1 MSAEPL
7 PAENIKPIVRVAAG
21 RAPVE
26 AAPQFDIARAALE
39 SGIVDLFR
47 EATAF
52 MRQTKIDAAQAAFN
66 NALADTRAELPIIE
80 KNQQVAGDKGYWHE
94 DLAQVVDTVTPIL
107 SKFGLFHRW
116 KLHGKPG
123 EPITVICVLSHRDGH
138 QEENEISFSADN
150 ADGRTPIQNVKSAI
164 TYFERV
170 TLMASLGL
178 ASRKGDDDGRGAT
191 PIEEAA
197 APAGSIT
204 PDQVEFIR
212 DALKEKNAVPTAFV
226 QFAAGKGW
234 FTDRRQRLEELPA
247 AHYPAAV
254 NAIANFKKA

>member
-1 MSAEPL
+1 MSAAL
-7 PAENIKPIVRVAAG
+7 PEQNAKPIVRIPAG
-21 RAPVE
+21 RSPVE
-26 AAPQFDIARAALE
+26 PIPQQFDIARTALE
-39 SGIVDLFR
+39 SGNVELFR

-52 MRQTKIDAAQAAFN
+52 IRDTEIAAARKAFN
-66 NALADTRAELPIIE
+66 NALADTRSELPIIE
-80 KNQQVAGDKGYWHE
+80 KNQQVSGDKGYWHE

-138 QEENEISFSADN
+138 QEENEISFSADT

-178 ASRKGDDDGRGAT
+178 ASRKGDDDGRGAA
-191 PIEEAA
+191 PAA
-197 APAGSIT
+197 AAYVPPDGSIT
-204 PDQVEFIR
+204 ADQVEFLR
-212 DALKEKNAVPTAFV
+212 DELKTKGASQIAFLTAIKQKRIEDIPATKYAAAALILA
-226 QFAAGKGW
+226 Q
-234 FTDRRQRLEELPA
+234 
-247 AHYPAAV
+247 
-254 NAIANFKKA
+254 FKKA

>member
-1 MSAEPL
+1 MSAL
-7 PAENIKPIVRVAAG
+7 PQENVRQVYRVPAG
-21 RAPVE
+21 RAPI
-26 AAPQFDIARAALE
+26 AAPQQQNDIVAAALATGNVE
-39 SGIVDLFR
+39 LFR

-52 MRQTKIDAAQAAFN
+52 VREMKIAAAREAFN

-80 KNQQVAGDKGYWHE
+80 KNQQVSGDKGYWHE

-107 SKFGLFHRW
+107 SKHGLFHRW

-123 EPITVICVLSHRDGH
+123 GENTVICVLSHRDGH
-138 QEENEISFSADN
+138 QEENEISFSADT

-191 PIEEAA
+191 T
-197 APAGSIT
+197 APAYVPPEGSIDA
-204 PDQVEFIR
+204 DQVEFIR
-212 DALKEKNAVPTAFV
+212 GELKAKNASEIAFLAAIKQKRIEDIPTTKY
-226 QFAAGKGW
+226 AAA
-234 FTDRRQRLEELPA
+234 TLTLAQ
-247 AHYPAAV
+247 
-254 NAIANFKKA
+254 FKKA